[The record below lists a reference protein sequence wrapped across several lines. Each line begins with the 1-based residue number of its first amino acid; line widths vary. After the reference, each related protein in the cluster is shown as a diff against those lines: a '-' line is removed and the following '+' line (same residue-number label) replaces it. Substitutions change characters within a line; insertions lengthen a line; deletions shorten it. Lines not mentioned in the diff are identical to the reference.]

1 MYADITFV
9 NMFHAILYIIGRKE
23 IKNMSVFKRRE
34 ICSVSYTLSYKKDA
48 GTNIKLYIGN
58 GTLYSNIQKNTMK
71 CFKLLSFCLP
81 NKLQTA

>member
-1 MYADITFV
+1 
-9 NMFHAILYIIGRKE
+9 
-23 IKNMSVFKRRE
+23 MSVFKRRE

-48 GTNIKLYIGN
+48 GTNIKKLGARKQERRTNVRLDFVIEKQVILIGN

-71 CFKLLSFCLP
+71 CFKLLSFCPP